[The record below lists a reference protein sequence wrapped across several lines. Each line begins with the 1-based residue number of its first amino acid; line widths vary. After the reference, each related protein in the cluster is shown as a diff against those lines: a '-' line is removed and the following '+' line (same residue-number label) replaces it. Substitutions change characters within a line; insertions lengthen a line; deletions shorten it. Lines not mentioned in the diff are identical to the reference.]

1 MAQDAEEL
9 GDKVGRRKPS
19 ITLASFV
26 MLFGSAMPLL
36 MPNMTGMIAMS
47 PGIAAVSL
55 SSLGSFPVLFV
66 FAIIFVMLAAV
77 AVEPIRGVK

>member
-1 MAQDAEEL
+1 
-9 GDKVGRRKPS
+9 
-19 ITLASFV
+19 

-55 SSLGSFPVLFV
+55 SPLGSYPVLFV
-66 FAIIFVMLAAV
+66 FAIIFVILAAWAIV
-77 AVEPIRGVK
+77 PIRSVK